1 MSQFSSEKSQPP
13 LRPPA
18 GCSCILAGGIFSGS
32 GATPLRA
39 TPRGRQGMQ
48 SHPSPAETE
57 QSEAGEPMTGCRCKQ
72 FITMNWSRGGPASP
86 RPRHE
91 ALTQAGE
98 WELGTELKQGETRSY
113 SAL

>member
-1 MSQFSSEKSQPP
+1 
-13 LRPPA
+13 
-18 GCSCILAGGIFSGS
+18 
-32 GATPLRA
+32 
-39 TPRGRQGMQ
+39 
-48 SHPSPAETE
+48 
-57 QSEAGEPMTGCRCKQ
+57 MTGCRCKQ